1 MSPDDVRQM
10 RQVAFVMSQVA
21 CAFATIEGMKAL
33 NAERAQGG
41 NSGYSEAAFLAVPD
55 QFGLRHNDVLTT
67 LNGGL

>member
-21 CAFATIEGMKAL
+21 CAFAKIEAMKAMDRETGGTHRP
-33 NAERAQGG
+33 AE
-41 NSGYSEAAFLAVPD
+41 YEAVPD
-55 QFGLRHNDVLTT
+55 LYGLGYNDVLTT